1 MIAGCERWESHTCNK
16 TGQLRPDCSV
26 YKKRIA
32 EKRNKPKGKRV
43 ETAAVVK
50 GLMVEQ
56 VEHDDGMLIESR
68 FGFVSELSTRG
79 TTPPLS
85 RISESS
91 IEQRL
96 YKKVHCTE
104 RGFNTL
110 IESGR
115 LFPVVSVWNLEL
127 KETSV
132 RFTCSDDYNTS
143 RQPRPLLQSSGVS
156 LLTDQSRSGT
166 QWMQANWQIT
176 VEGKAS
182 VNKLAGVLPSQS
194 TVVQED
200 GFTSS
205 TDEAELVT
213 DSTEVGLRDNEGV
226 RVR

>member
-1 MIAGCERWESHTCNK
+1 
-16 TGQLRPDCSV
+16 
-26 YKKRIA
+26 
-32 EKRNKPKGKRV
+32 
-43 ETAAVVK
+43 
-50 GLMVEQ
+50 
-56 VEHDDGMLIESR
+56 MLIESR

-85 RISESS
+85 PISGSS
-91 IEQRL
+91 IEQRR
-96 YKKVHCTE
+96 YMKVHCTE
-104 RGFNTL
+104 RGLNTL

-176 VEGKAS
+176 VVGKAS
-182 VNKLAGVLPSQS
+182 AGALPSQS